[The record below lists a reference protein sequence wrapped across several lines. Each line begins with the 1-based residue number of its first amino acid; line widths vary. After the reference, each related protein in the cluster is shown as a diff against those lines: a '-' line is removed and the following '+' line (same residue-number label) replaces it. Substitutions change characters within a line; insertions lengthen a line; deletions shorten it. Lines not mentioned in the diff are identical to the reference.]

1 MKRILTNPALVAF
14 ISIWL
19 AIFILCSVLSGVA
32 YSISP
37 NTASPNPSN
46 DAQTPVNTTPAV
58 TTPAPKPQTTDPAP
72 KSPYD
77 DLVYSADNAQTLI
90 YLDAGHGWYDN
101 GTSVKV
107 NEEGIIDPEGE
118 YVFEKNITLAMT
130 KKLKQALE
138 KMGYTVGETRPGDND
153 SDCPIPLVN
162 GMFYAQD
169 RPDYVNSKNAD
180 YFISLHCN
188 SFTDNTAYGTRI
200 YYSPNF
206 AENTTFATSVS
217 QSLMADLGDRMQR
230 EVRLYSGNELAIP
243 RESAM
248 PTLLIETGFLTNQT
262 DLDMLIDPAWQDQF
276 VCAIAKGLD
285 AHIHAEN

>member
-1 MKRILTNPALVAF
+1 MKRVFMNTRLIAF
-14 ISIWL
+14 VSVWL
-19 AIFILCSVLSGVA
+19 AIFIVCSILSGIA
-32 YSISP
+32 YSNIQNAP
-37 NTASPNPSN
+37 AENDKNKPTPHTTQKTA
-46 DAQTPVNTTPAV
+46 Q
-58 TTPAPKPQTTDPAP
+58 TTPAPAPQTTPAEP
-72 KSPYD
+72 SPYD
-77 DLVYSADNAQTLI
+77 QLTYSASNAQYII

-107 NEEGIIDPEGE
+107 NGEGIIDPEGE

-169 RPDYVNSKNAD
+169 RPGYVNSKNAD

-188 SFTDNTAYGTRI
+188 SFTDSTAYGTRI

-206 AENTTFATSVS
+206 AENTTFANSVS

-262 DLDMLIDPAWQDQF
+262 DLDMLIDPAWQDKF
-276 VCAIAKGLD
+276 VCAVAKGLD
-285 AHIHAEN
+285 AHIHAES